1 MYISIIK
8 QAFKLNKNPFPW
20 EKAISAA
27 ICGGFPVLIG
37 LLLNQVRF
45 GLLGAIGG
53 FTYLY
58 VFNEPYAERAK
69 KIFFIAIGITLSVGL
84 GTLVAPYPLLIIL
97 IVGLI
102 GTSATFVFGIF
113 KIPGPAAVFFVLS
126 FTMTTGIN
134 LKQAEIPIFIGVVF
148 ASSMFSWIV
157 SMVGYFFN
165 PHGPELKKIKGL
177 YSALAEFAEVI
188 GREDVSNIRNRTVNA
203 LKESEEILAIGYIPW
218 KVSFLFNRLV
228 LLNQHANKMF
238 LEMLELQSNSKNKVP
253 KEIIDMIR
261 KLGAGIN
268 LRDEETLE
276 IKKTDKE
283 LEEDYHKLLEI
294 IYDIEAI
301 MNIPL
306 KYIGHSI
313 KISKPSLRTIFIKSF
328 NKDSIVFVNS
338 IRYGVV
344 LSISAIVAFE
354 FSFTRPYWITLSCA
368 AVMCGSTIMATFHR
382 AIQRSVGTLIGIV
395 LAIIILS
402 FNPEGFMVVVVNM
415 LLTGLIELAISRNY
429 ALAAIFITP
438 NSILIAENSTQIH
451 NVGYFATARITDI
464 VVGSVIGLIGTYIIG
479 RKSASS
485 RLPDLMAKLLRS
497 HARVLVFLAANNNDK
512 NTSIIKEKLEIDFMN
527 FKMAYNTALGEIP
540 NNEEMLEM
548 LWPAFY
554 SLEHI
559 SYLLAQYCTEKEHL
573 KLSDEELSQFILIY
587 ETIAN
592 NIEQKNSIQLRKI
605 SIINEISE
613 LCEEINRLQEALSI
627 KSKIFQGKL

>member
-20 EKAISAA
+20 EKAVSAA

-58 VFNEPYAERAK
+58 VFSEPYAQRVK

-84 GTLVAPYPLLIIL
+84 GTLVAPYPSLIIL

-102 GTSATFVFGIF
+102 GAIATFIFGILR
-113 KIPGPAAVFFVLS
+113 IPGPAAVFFVLS
-126 FTMTTGIN
+126 FTMTTGIKIN
-134 LKQAEIPIFIGVVF
+134 QSEVPIFIGVVF

-157 SMVGYFFN
+157 SMIGYFSN
-165 PHGPELKKIKGL
+165 PHDPELKKIKGL
-177 YSALAEFAEVI
+177 YLSLAEFAEAVGSKDI
-188 GREDVSNIRNRTVNA
+188 SNIRNRTVNA
-203 LKESEEILAIGYIPW
+203 LKESEEILVIGYIPW

-228 LLNQHANKMF
+228 LLNKHANKIF
-238 LEMLELQSNSKNKVP
+238 LEMLELHSNNQSKLP
-253 KEIIDMIR
+253 KEVIDMIR
-261 KLGAGIN
+261 KLSTGIN
-268 LRDEETLE
+268 LKDEET
-276 IKKTDKE
+276 IKIGKANEE
-283 LEEDYHKLLEI
+283 LEEKYNKLLEI

-313 KISKPSLRTIFIKSF
+313 KISKPSLTTRFIKSL

-338 IRYGVV
+338 IRYGIV

-402 FNPEGFMVVVVNM
+402 FKPEGFMVVVVNM
-415 LLTGLIELAISRNY
+415 LLTGLIELAISKNY

-464 VVGSVIGLIGTYIIG
+464 VVGSVIGLIGTYLIG

-485 RLPDLMAKLLRS
+485 RLPDLVAKLLRS
-497 HARVLVFLAANNNDK
+497 HTRVLVFLASNNNEK
-512 NTSIIKEKLEIDFMN
+512 NTSLIKEKMEIDLMN
-527 FKMAYNTALGEIP
+527 LKMAYNTALGEIP

-548 LWPAFY
+548 MWPAFH

-559 SYLLAQYCTEKEHL
+559 SYLLTQYCMEKKHL

-592 NIEQKNSIQLRKI
+592 DIEQKNEIQPRKT
-605 SIINEISE
+605 SIIYEISE
-613 LCEEINRLQEALSI
+613 FCEEINRFQEALSI
-627 KSKIFQGKL
+627 NSIIL